1 MDNLRIRGNIIS
13 IFIGCILMI
22 YIMRLFGIQ
31 VVNKNY
37 EGQANRNV
45 IKNKII
51 TPSRGTIF
59 TRDTGVFVTNSP
71 VFDLMVTPNELI
83 IPDTAFLE
91 QVLNITKEELI
102 KSLKAAKKYS
112 PVKES
117 IIYRNI
123 APVTRYAMEEQ
134 MWNFYGLSFSEYN
147 MRNYLFSVG
156 ANFLGYISE
165 VDSQGIKAK
174 PENLYQNGDLVGKAG
189 IEKFY
194 ETELLGKKGKH
205 VTLKDVHNREVGSY
219 MDGKFDE
226 TEIPGKDAL
235 IGIDVRLQLLGEEM
249 MQNKKGSI
257 VAIEPATGEILAFVS
272 SPGYDPALLTGGD
285 LKKNWKSLQNDPN
298 KPLYN
303 RPLMATYPPGSIFK
317 LAVAL
322 AALNDGVIT
331 PSTHYGCGG
340 GFWRNRGKPRCH
352 GHGPTG
358 GLSGAIQYSC
368 NSYFAAVYY
377 DYLMNHPKY
386 PDDIYGAYNSW
397 YTYMSK
403 LGLGK
408 KLNIDLPFEK
418 SGQIPT
424 SEMYDNPKRWYG
436 KNRWQANTIISNAIG
451 QGEVLMTPLQMA
463 NLVATIANR
472 GYYVEPHV
480 VKAFRDDKR
489 NWSPLKFNVINSG
502 IAKENFSVVID
513 AMEAVVERG
522 TAKRAFNP
530 DITICGK
537 TGTVQNPH
545 GGDHSV
551 FVCFAPKENPKI
563 AIACIIENAGAS
575 GGSWAAPLTS
585 VMIEKYLTDTII
597 KKKVEYQ
604 RIKSANFMH

>member
-1 MDNLRIRGNIIS
+1 MDNLKIRGNIIA
-13 IFIGCILMI
+13 FVIGGVFFI
-22 YIMRLFGIQ
+22 YILRLFTIQ
-31 VVNKNY
+31 VVNKEY

-51 TPSRGTIF
+51 TPSRGAIY
-59 TRDTGVFVTNSP
+59 TRDTAIFVTNSP

-83 IPDTAFLE
+83 IPDTAFLMTE
-91 QVLNITKEELI
+91 LNMTKEELI
-102 KSLKAAKKYS
+102 AAVKIAKRYS

-123 APVTRYAMEEQ
+123 SPIKRYKMEEE
-134 MWNFYGLSFSEYN
+134 MWNYYGLSFGEYN
-147 MRNYLFSVG
+147 TRNYRYPVG

-174 PENLYQNGDLVGKAG
+174 PENRYQNGDLVGKAG
-189 IEKFY
+189 IEKYY
-194 ETELLGKKGKH
+194 ETELLGKKGVN
-205 VTLKDVHNREVGSY
+205 VTLKDVHNREVGMY
-219 MDGKFDE
+219 MDGKLNE
-226 TEIPGKDAL
+226 QEIPGKDAL
-235 IGIDVRLQLLGEEM
+235 LGVDRKLQELGEEL
-249 MQNKKGSI
+249 MQNKRGSI
-257 VAIEPATGEILAFVS
+257 VAIEPSTGEVLAFVS
-272 SPGYDPALLTGGD
+272 APTYDPSLLSGSE
-285 LKKNWKSLQNDPN
+285 LKKNWKTLQNDPN

-317 LAVAL
+317 LAMGL

-331 PSTHYGCGG
+331 ASSHYGCGG

-377 DYLMNHPKY
+377 DFLMNHPKY
-386 PDDIYGAYNSW
+386 PDDIYGAYHSW
-397 YTYMSK
+397 YNYMIK
-403 LGLGK
+403 LGMGK

-418 SGQIPT
+418 SGQIP
-424 SEMYDNPKRWYG
+424 SAEMYDNPKRWYG

-463 NLVATIANR
+463 NLVAIIANR
-472 GYYVEPHV
+472 GHYVEPHI
-480 VKAFRDDKR
+480 VKSLKSTEQG
-489 NWSPLKFNVINSG
+489 WLPLKFKRVESG
-502 IAKENFSVVID
+502 IARQHFEVVVE
-513 AMEAVVERG
+513 AMEDVVERG
-522 TAKRAFNP
+522 TARRAFNP
-530 DITICGK
+530 DISICGK

-551 FVCFAPKENPKI
+551 FICFAPKENPKI

-575 GGSWAAPLTS
+575 GGSWAAPLSS
-585 VMIEKYLTDTII
+585 VMIEQYLTDTIV

-604 RIKSANFMH
+604 RIKSANFMR

>member
-13 IFIGCILMI
+13 VFIGCIFMI
-22 YIMRLFGIQ
+22 YIVRLFGIQ

-59 TRDTGVFVTNSP
+59 TRDTAVFVTNSP

-91 QVLNITKEELI
+91 QVLNLTKEELI
-102 KSLKAAKKYS
+102 KNLKAAKAYS

-123 APVTRYAMEEQ
+123 SPITRYTMEEQ

-147 MRNYLFSVG
+147 MRNYLFPVG

-205 VTLKDVHNREVGSY
+205 ITLKDVHNREVGSY
-219 MDGKFDE
+219 MDGKLDE
-226 TEIPGKDAL
+226 TEVPGKDAL
-235 IGIDVRLQLLGEEM
+235 IGIDKRLQLLGEEM

-257 VAIEPATGEILAFVS
+257 VAIEPSTGEILAFVS
-272 SPGYDPALLTGGD
+272 SPAYDPALLTGGEM
-285 LKKNWKSLQNDPN
+285 KKNWKSLQNDPN

-317 LAVAL
+317 LAMSL

-352 GHGPTG
+352 GHAPTG

-377 DYLMNHPKY
+377 DFLMNHPKY
-386 PDDIYGAYNSW
+386 PGDIYGAYNSW
-397 YTYMSK
+397 YNYMMK

-463 NLVATIANR
+463 NLVAIIANR
-472 GYYVEPHV
+472 GYYVEPHI
-480 VKAFRDDKR
+480 VKSFRDENR
-489 NWSPLKFNVINSG
+489 NWSPLKFNVVNSG
-502 IAKENFSVVID
+502 IAKEHFSIVVE

-530 DITICGK
+530 DISICGK

-551 FVCFAPKENPKI
+551 FICFAPKDNPKI